1 MKIRPKIKLFGYST
15 LIYGTANLLTKL
27 VVITLV
33 PLYTTYLTISEVGLI
48 IFLEMFELFVVTII
62 PIGSINAMWR
72 FLPEEKGNNINKII
86 ISAFTIMI
94 FSGLAI
100 TFLLLFFQDDI
111 SLFFGIPNNN
121 NLLFFVF
128 ISCFL
133 QSVSHFIYSLLQ
145 HKNQSIFYLILSL
158 VQFLSLVGITI
169 YLIVYSGLGIIGIYY
184 AKVAVFLMSFV
195 GIIFILIKYTPAL
208 PSFKFIKKILVFG
221 LPMIPMILLM
231 PVLNV
236 SDRYFLKFFTSI
248 EEIGR
253 YGIAYKFGMLI
264 NMFLV
269 IPISRSWGPQ
279 MFQVGKSKEESR
291 KIHQD
296 LTFYYSYV
304 GWFIIVGLSFFSE
317 TIISIVA
324 NKEYLSAA
332 WLIPWI
338 SLAYFV
344 GGFKI
349 FFLASASLTDRTD
362 LLVKTGILAII
373 SNVILNYFLIKN
385 YGVEGAVLSTVLSN
399 LILIMLMLNS
409 TKSVNQFS
417 WPMKKIGHGAIIA
430 CSIIIVFKAMQG
442 SILGYSFLIKCLLL
456 TMFPLLSVI
465 TKLIGEK
472 EINGI
477 KYIWYSVFR
486 KV

>member
-221 LPMIPMILLM
+221 LPMKRQPTRRHSAC
-231 PVLNV
+231 P
-236 SDRYFLKFFTSI
+236 FFC
-248 EEIGR
+248 R
-253 YGIAYKFGMLI
+253 
-264 NMFLV
+264 
-269 IPISRSWGPQ
+269 
-279 MFQVGKSKEESR
+279 
-291 KIHQD
+291 
-296 LTFYYSYV
+296 
-304 GWFIIVGLSFFSE
+304 
-317 TIISIVA
+317 
-324 NKEYLSAA
+324 
-332 WLIPWI
+332 
-338 SLAYFV
+338 
-344 GGFKI
+344 
-349 FFLASASLTDRTD
+349 
-362 LLVKTGILAII
+362 
-373 SNVILNYFLIKN
+373 
-385 YGVEGAVLSTVLSN
+385 
-399 LILIMLMLNS
+399 
-409 TKSVNQFS
+409 
-417 WPMKKIGHGAIIA
+417 
-430 CSIIIVFKAMQG
+430 
-442 SILGYSFLIKCLLL
+442 
-456 TMFPLLSVI
+456 
-465 TKLIGEK
+465 
-472 EINGI
+472 
-477 KYIWYSVFR
+477 
-486 KV
+486 